1 MDKKM
6 TKKDSKERDRTNFHK
21 KIEKDR
27 KNVFA
32 FSLLAAIC
40 FVVGTMSY
48 YLYTTKSAQTR
59 QQIAYVGELQ
69 KLTERVEKNA
79 YLAQSATDTSFQDLK
94 DTAYHIDSI
103 LVVLSNGG
111 VVNPLDTPIL
121 ATTGEGLN
129 ELNSIKASWDGN
141 KALLNSLVSE
151 STNLI
156 ELKKSIEKS
165 VDNNQR
171 LLDSAYTLQKSMSQ
185 LPNAKYNMITQ
196 EIILL
201 LNRVSNINT
210 TLFSG
215 ENFSL
220 TNGYSLVKDMK
231 SINRYLNMLL
241 LGSDVYEIQP
251 ITNPLI
257 VENIKAV
264 QLVYYPY
271 YSITAKVADNVS
283 VLNGAKEL
291 SKIIATE
298 TTKISNQATQLDKV
312 FKDRLDANNNYLY
325 TSLISFLLFIVTAL
339 LLLVRFYKEKNQMF
353 RHAEVLEKN
362 QNNEQAVFELIN
374 QMNPMKNGD
383 LTQEVHVDDKF
394 IEQIARQVNSTR
406 ESLKSII
413 DSIKNASSKVNKD
426 SEDIVVY
433 SKEVLKEADNQQVVI
448 QNSLNQIGQITAD
461 MEDVAQK
468 TYFTTEEAKK
478 SEEMSNEGLV
488 TVNKSIEKMNSIRDN
503 IQESSKKIKRLGES
517 SQSIVKVTDLIRS
530 ITKKIN
536 VLAFNAAIEATA
548 AGQNGK
554 AFSIMA
560 QEVQRLAVDSATAS
574 KEIDN
579 LIKNIQEDTA
589 SAVAAMEETT
599 QQVVDGT
606 KLNDNAGYI
615 LQEVAKYSA
624 KIAEDV
630 EDIASTIEDKS
641 NDMIEV
647 SVNVRELQNINKKN
661 VKQINETVE
670 KIDNITRSS
679 IKLSA
684 AVEKYKI
691 QK

>member
-171 LLDSAYTLQKSMSQ
+171 LLDSAYTLQKSVSQ

-426 SEDIVVY
+426 SEDIVVH